1 MLVLVAAYTMFKKI
15 GDSNIKSVYLV
26 QPKFSLYRSI
36 CGYRLFGP
44 GTGSFFILLMIG
56 DDFLQAT
63 GNAKAINFTSKLA
76 ALIMF

>member
-1 MLVLVAAYTMFKKI
+1 MAI
-15 GDSNIKSVYLV
+15 G
-26 QPKFSLYRSI
+26 F
-36 CGYRLFGP
+36 FGP